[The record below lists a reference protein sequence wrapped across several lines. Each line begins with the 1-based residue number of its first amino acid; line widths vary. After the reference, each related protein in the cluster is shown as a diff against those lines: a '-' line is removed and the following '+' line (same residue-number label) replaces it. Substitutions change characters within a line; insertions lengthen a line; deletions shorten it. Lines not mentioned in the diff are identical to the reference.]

1 MCNNVA
7 EDNGE
12 NINDFD
18 SLIKALVVYE
28 VKDVKDRV
36 GNVLN
41 SWYIQKPNVVLSL
54 LKVGCRRMGGAV
66 VGGGGRGASTHPRRR
81 RRRRRGRRG
90 TQEEKEE
97 EHPSEEEEAEHEE
110 TEAQLLSS
118 RQHKRRPLSD
128 RRPRYPS
135 SAKTM
140 PLSSSVMLLLPGE
153 GEFLWPHRGENVYL
167 RKHSA
172 TQTLKC

>member
-1 MCNNVA
+1 MKSKMSKIVWKMSSIH
-7 EDNGE
+7 D
-12 NINDFD
+12 
-18 SLIKALVVYE
+18 
-28 VKDVKDRV
+28 
-36 GNVLN
+36 
-41 SWYIQKPNVVLSL
+41 IQKPNVVLSL

-66 VGGGGRGASTHPRRR
+66 VGGGGRGASTHPRR

-118 RQHKRRPLSD
+118 RQHKRRPFSD

-140 PLSSSVMLLLPGE
+140 PLSFSVMLPLPGE
-153 GEFLWPHRGENVYL
+153 GEFL
-167 RKHSA
+167 
-172 TQTLKC
+172 

>member
-1 MCNNVA
+1 MKSKMSKIVW
-7 EDNGE
+7 EMSSIHD
-12 NINDFD
+12 
-18 SLIKALVVYE
+18 
-28 VKDVKDRV
+28 
-36 GNVLN
+36 
-41 SWYIQKPNVVLSL
+41 IQKPNVVLSL

-66 VGGGGRGASTHPRRR
+66 VGGGGRGASTHPRRRR

-140 PLSSSVMLLLPGE
+140 PLSTSVMLPLPGE
-153 GEFLWPHRGENVYL
+153 GEFL
-167 RKHSA
+167 
-172 TQTLKC
+172 

>member
-1 MCNNVA
+1 M
-7 EDNGE
+7 
-12 NINDFD
+12 
-18 SLIKALVVYE
+18 SLKTMVRTSMTLIHWLKRWWCMKSKMSKIVWE
-28 VKDVKDRV
+28 MSSIHD
-36 GNVLN
+36 
-41 SWYIQKPNVVLSL
+41 IQKPNVVLSL

-66 VGGGGRGASTHPRRR
+66 VGGGGRGASTHPR

-140 PLSSSVMLLLPGE
+140 PLCPPLWCCLCLEKASSCDRTVARMFIWGNTLLP
-153 GEFLWPHRGENVYL
+153 PSNAN
-167 RKHSA
+167 SN
-172 TQTLKC
+172 